1 MNKLKTVIFL
11 GFLIRVLYAVNVG
24 LKGPELGLELDAQGF
39 YLRMVV
45 IARSGVFEP
54 LAIGE
59 TAMLNS
65 IATLMTIFGQS
76 VFFAC
81 LCSGVA
87 WLCAGLI
94 FVVTLNIIG
103 GTSKSKMI
111 LCLLF
116 AFWPTA
122 IPYTA
127 TPLREAWQLFFTNIF
142 IYSLIFGIHNN
153 NFRKWAIMLVGA
165 LGSGL
170 LHGSLTAFVVG
181 SASIYFILNPMIGK
195 NRIPTARIALV
206 FLLVFVLVYYGYSN
220 ISSLNYDVSNGVINS
235 IQSYQD
241 NVLSAYAR
249 TAYKSNN
256 YDISGIGSII
266 SLIWGFAQY
275 LFEPF
280 PQKIGSIADL
290 VLGIENAIRF
300 IIIIG
305 ILYTFRKIN
314 NRDSR
319 IKIAIV
325 FGCYLIQE
333 GVWSVGTVNW
343 GTASRHH
350 VPALGL
356 LLLAAAQAGF
366 LWRRFGATT
375 PVPVRSFRHAW

>member
-1 MNKLKTVIFL
+1 MNKLKTIIFL

-54 LAIGE
+54 LRIGE

-65 IATLMTIFGQS
+65 IGTLMTVFGQS

-81 LCSGVA
+81 LCSAIA
-87 WLCAGLI
+87 WWCAGLI
-94 FVVTLNIIG
+94 FVAALRLIE
-103 GTSKSKMI
+103 GTDKSRMI

-127 TPLREAWQLFFTNIF
+127 TPLREAWQLLFANMF
-142 IYSLIFGIHNN
+142 IYSLISRIYIN
-153 NFRKWAIMLVGA
+153 NFRIWFIMIVGA
-165 LGSGL
+165 LGSGF
-170 LHGSLTAFVVG
+170 LHGSLTIFVVG
-181 SASIYFILNPMIGK
+181 SISIYFILNPMIGK
-195 NRIPTARIALV
+195 NKIPVGRLIVTFFSV
-206 FLLVFVLVYYGYSN
+206 FIFLYFGYSN
-220 ISSLNYDVSNGVINS
+220 ISNFNYDVSGGVINS
-235 IQSYQD
+235 IQTYQD

-249 TAYKSNN
+249 TAYKANS
-256 YDISGIGSII
+256 YTTSGISATL
-266 SLIWGFAQY
+266 SLPWGFLQY

-280 PQKIGSIADL
+280 PQKIGSIADV
-290 VLGIENAIRF
+290 VLGIENSIRF
-300 IIIIG
+300 FMITG
-305 ILYTFRKIN
+305 VLYAFRKYN
-314 NRDSR
+314 DRDAR

-356 LLLAAAQAGF
+356 LLLAAAQSGF
-366 LWRRFGATT
+366 LWRRFAG
-375 PVPVRSFRHAW
+375 PERRPLQSFQQAR